1 MIVTIDGPA
10 GSGKSSTARLVAGEL
25 GAVYMD
31 TGAMYRA
38 VTLIALEKGIDV
50 HDAKRLGDLSAQIS
64 IAFKDRPKG
73 QATIIDGRDRSGEI
87 RSGEVDRNVSAVSAH
102 MEVRE
107 RLLDLQREMAAN
119 LPAAVVDGRDTGSV
133 VFPDADHKF
142 FLTAGHEARSRR
154 RLKQLGGGSADAER
168 IAGEISE
175 RDRLDSSRDIAP
187 LKIPDGAEVIDNTH
201 LSLDETVKQIVKSVG
216 SGSADCQI

>member
-10 GSGKSSTARLVAGEL
+10 GSGKSSTSRLVAREL
-25 GAVYMD
+25 SAVYID

-38 VTLIALEKGIDV
+38 VTLIALEKGIDA
-50 HDAKRLGDLSAQIS
+50 HDALRLGELSSQIS
-64 IAFKDRPKG
+64 IEFTEGSDG
-73 QATIIDGRDRSGEI
+73 QATIIDGRIRSEEI

-102 MEVRE
+102 HQVRE
-107 RLLDLQREMAAN
+107 NMLELQHNMAAK
-119 LPAAVVDGRDTGSV
+119 LPAVVVEGRDTGSV

-142 FLTAGHEARSRR
+142 YLTAGVDARSQR
-154 RLKQLGGGSADAER
+154 RLEQVGGANVDAER

-187 LKIPDGAEVIDNTH
+187 LKIPDGAKIIDNTH
-201 LSLDETVKQIVKSVG
+201 LSLDETVKLIVESVG
-216 SGSADCQI
+216 SGGVGRQI

>member
-10 GSGKSSTARLVAGEL
+10 GSGKSSTARLVAKEL

-38 VTLIALEKGIDV
+38 VTLMALEKGIDV
-50 HDAKRLGDLSAQIS
+50 NDAKRLGELSSRIS
-64 IAFKDRPKG
+64 ITFSDKPEGSRPSG
-73 QATIIDGRDRSGEI
+73 QATIIDGLDRSKEI

-102 MEVRE
+102 RQVRE
-107 RLLDLQREMAAN
+107 KLLELQHAMAAK
-119 LPAAVVDGRDTGSV
+119 LPAIVVEGRDTGSV
-133 VFPDADHKF
+133 VFPGADHKF

-154 RLKQLGGGSADAER
+154 RLEQLGGGADAKR
-168 IAGEISE
+168 IAVEMSE

-187 LKIPDGAEVIDNTH
+187 LKIPDGAEIIDNTN
-201 LSLDETVKQIVKSVG
+201 LSLDETVKQIVQSVG
-216 SGSADCQI
+216 SGS

>member
-10 GSGKSSTARLVAGEL
+10 GSGKSSTARQVAGEL

-50 HDAKRLGDLSAQIS
+50 RDAKRLGDLSSKIS
-64 IAFKDRPKG
+64 IEFRDGPEGR
-73 QATIIDGRDRSGEI
+73 ATIIDGRDRGREI
-87 RSGEVDRNVSAVSAH
+87 RSGEVDTNVSAVSAH
-102 MEVRE
+102 REVRE
-107 RLLDLQREMAAN
+107 RLLDLQREMAAD
-119 LPAAVVDGRDTGSV
+119 LPAVVVEGRDTGSV

-154 RLKQLGGGSADAER
+154 RLDQIGGGSADSRR
-168 IAGEISE
+168 IAEEISE

-187 LKIPDGAEVIDNTH
+187 LKIPDGAEIIDNTN
-201 LSLDETVKQIVKSVG
+201 LSLDETVKLIVKSVG

>member
-10 GSGKSSTARLVAGEL
+10 GSGKSSTSRLVAKEL
-25 GAVYMD
+25 CAVYID

-50 HDAKRLGDLSAQIS
+50 HDAKRLGELSAT
-64 IAFKDRPKG
+64 IAIEFRDGTDG
-73 QATIIDGRDRSGEI
+73 QATIIDGRDRSEEI

-102 MEVRE
+102 GQVRDNMLE
-107 RLLDLQREMAAN
+107 LQRNMAAK
-119 LPAAVVDGRDTGSV
+119 LPVVVVEGRDTGSV

-142 FLTAGHEARSRR
+142 YLTAGVEARSRR
-154 RLKQLGGGSADAER
+154 RLEQIGGANADADR

-187 LKIPDGAEVIDNTH
+187 LNIPDGAKVIDNTH
-201 LSLDETVKQIVKSVG
+201 LSLDETVKLIVESVG
-216 SGSADCQI
+216 SGGVDRQI